1 MVDDL
6 TTRLGN
12 PLEVARRPD
21 HVIMGNGISTC
32 IMEEVGPL
40 VSVFGAWLDIHAP
53 RVSVLHIC
61 HAAGDEHAHHLTH
74 RDLPEFVRNQQV
86 DEVIAV
92 RQVRPVPVFDRD
104 GAIQAGGLNE
114 LACLLNI
121 SGISVQSV
129 DPIRLAPTQGRRQP
143 SIPTA
148 NVND

>member
-1 MVDDL
+1 MSHRI
-6 TTRLGN
+6 T
-12 PLEVARRPD
+12 A
-21 HVIMGNGISTC
+21 C

-40 VSVFGAWLDIHAP
+40 VSVFGTWFDIHAP
-53 RVSVLHIC
+53 RVSALHVC
-61 HAAGDEHAHHLTH
+61 HATGDEHAHHLTH
-74 RDLPEFVRNQQV
+74 RDLPEFVRNQQI
-86 DEVIAV
+86 DEVITV
-92 RQVRPVPVFDRD
+92 RQARPVEVFNRD
-104 GAIQAGGLNE
+104 GAIQAGGSNE